1 MVKYRIVF
9 APTAEKQ
16 FLRLTKLVRL
26 RVAQAIAKLA
36 FDPHLG
42 KRLKGELAEYRSYR
56 VGDYR
61 VVYFIRRKLVQ
72 IEIIRVAH
80 RREAYRG

>member
-1 MVKYRIVF
+1 MVRYKIVF

-16 FLRLTKLVRL
+16 FMSLTKVVRL
-26 RVAQAIAKLA
+26 RMAHAIAKLA
-36 FDPHLG
+36 ALPHLG
-42 KRLKGELAEYRSYR
+42 KRLKGELADYWSYR

-61 VVYFIRRKLVQ
+61 VVYFIRQKLIQ

-80 RREAYRG
+80 RREVYRN

>member
-1 MVKYRIVF
+1 MAKYRIVF

-16 FLRLTKLVRL
+16 FLRLTQSVQLRLARALTKLST
-26 RVAQAIAKLA
+26 
-36 FDPHLG
+36 DPLLG
-42 KRLKGELAEYRSYR
+42 KPLKGELHEYRSYR

-61 VVYFIRRKLVQ
+61 IIYFIRQRKVQ

-80 RREAYRG
+80 RREVYR